1 VKNIDIDLRL
11 LELFCCVYEKQ
22 SVSKSSECLHLSQ
35 STISF
40 HIHQLERQIG
50 LKLFYKKGKRLIPT
64 STAQMLYPY
73 AKKILELKLATIEEI
88 KLLSGSY
95 RGLIK
100 LGSSSVPG
108 SYILPEIISNFLS
121 KNPQTTLEFYISDSK
136 DVLEKI
142 REGKLDLGVVGARA
156 GFYELK
162 YEALWKDQICIVGGV
177 GLSKRLSMEDL
188 RKLPWI
194 IREEGS
200 GTRRLLEEALSKYG
214 LSFKDLNVLMI
225 TDKNEVIVDVL
236 RKTKAVSFL
245 SSLALRKYKDIKR
258 LDIEG
263 FEPIEREFYLV
274 YDENRSLMPAVRY
287 FMEEMRKYS
296 FVQSLS

>member
-1 VKNIDIDLRL
+1 MRDIDVDLRL

-22 SVSKSSECLHLSQ
+22 GVSKSSECLHLSQ

-50 LKLFYKKGKRLIPT
+50 MKLFYRKGKRLIPT

-73 AKKILELKLATIEEI
+73 AKKILELKLAVIEEV

-95 RGLIK
+95 RGIIK

-108 SYILPEIISNFLS
+108 SYILPEIVSDFLS
-121 KNPQTTLEFYISDSK
+121 KNPQTTLELYVSDSG

-142 REGKLDLGVVGARA
+142 KEGSLDLGVVGARA
-156 GFYELK
+156 GFSELR
-162 YEALWKDQICIVGGV
+162 YEALWKDHICIVGGV
-177 GLSKRLSMEDL
+177 NFGKRLSVEDL
-188 RKLPWI
+188 KKLPWI
-194 IREEGS
+194 LREEGS
-200 GTRRLLEEALSKYG
+200 GTRKLLEEALLKYG
-214 LSFKDLNVLMI
+214 ISFRDIEVLMI
-225 TDKNEVIVDVL
+225 TDRNEVIVEVL

-245 SSLALRKYKDIKR
+245 SSLALRKYRDIKR
-258 LDIEG
+258 LNVEG

-274 YDENRSLMPAVRY
+274 YDENRPLTPAVRY
-287 FMEEMRKYS
+287 FMEEIKKYS
-296 FVQSLS
+296 FAQVFP